1 MNQDLVRINKLSLY
15 STLVLA
21 AIGTASYFVFARD
34 IFLAII
40 ISEAAAL
47 IVFIITLMIYY
58 VLSRSKSKNNIKY
71 FVYLFMGKIIFLAAI
86 LFLISRFDFIN
97 LVVFAVSFVILFT
110 VFLNIEIF
118 FIYKKMLF
126 K

>member
-21 AIGTASYFVFARD
+21 AIGIASCFVFTRD

-47 IVFIITLMIYY
+47 IVFIITLIIYY
-58 VLSRSKSKNNIKY
+58 VLSRSKSKNKMKY
-71 FVYLFMGKIIFLAAI
+71 FIYLFIGKIIFLAAI
-86 LFLISRFDFIN
+86 LFLVSRFDFIN
-97 LVVFAVSFVILFT
+97 LAVFAVSFVILFT

-118 FIYKKMLF
+118 FIYKKILF

>member
-40 ISEAAAL
+40 ISEVAAL

-86 LFLISRFDFIN
+86 LFLISRFD
-97 LVVFAVSFVILFT
+97 
-110 VFLNIEIF
+110 
-118 FIYKKMLF
+118 
-126 K
+126 

>member
-21 AIGTASYFVFARD
+21 AIGIASCFVFTRD

-47 IVFIITLMIYY
+47 IVFIITLIIY
-58 VLSRSKSKNNIKY
+58 SARNTTC
-71 FVYLFMGKIIFLAAI
+71 
-86 LFLISRFDFIN
+86 
-97 LVVFAVSFVILFT
+97 VSL
-110 VFLNIEIF
+110 
-118 FIYKKMLF
+118 
-126 K
+126 

>member
-21 AIGTASYFVFARD
+21 AIGTASCFVFARD

-58 VLSRSKSKNNIKY
+58 VLNRSKSKNKMKY
-71 FVYLFMGKIIFLAAI
+71 FIYLFIGKIIFLAAI
-86 LFLISRFDFIN
+86 LFLVSRFDFIN
-97 LVVFAVSFVILFT
+97 LAVFAVSFVILFT